1 MKTQAKK
8 TLTFEK
14 GTITELNDT
23 SLNQVNGGTGS
34 ASVAV
39 QSVRPTSISVCL
51 EIN

>member
-23 SLNQVNGGTGS
+23 SLNQVNGGTGT
-34 ASVAV
+34 VAV
-39 QSVRPTSISVCL
+39 QSVRPTISISLCID
-51 EIN
+51 EN